1 MKINIKWFLFLCV
14 FLISVNLHA
23 NDIGLRIPDTTA
35 VVNDIIYIPVYVDSS
50 LTGENVYSY
59 QLQISF
65 YASRLSAHSV
75 LTTGTIS
82 ESFSMSFNNSVSG
95 QVTIAGAGSSA
106 LTGTG
111 VLLYIQFEALNS
123 GSSPISF
130 TGVENNFFN
139 EGSPSIIFNNG
150 SINISALPTIWVSPN
165 TGLLTIG
172 DSLQFTAGGGIAPY
186 QWSVTNGTA
195 ASIDSLGMLTA
206 IGVGFTQ
213 VVAEDSMGI
222 IDTTN
227 GFIEVRALRLS
238 IPDTTVIQG
247 QTFDVPIYT
256 TDISGLDITAGSFT
270 LTYTSSRLAAVD
282 VITTGTLLSGYNAPT
297 FNIND
302 GQIEIAF
309 AGSDTLDGQ
318 GILLYVQMTASLQNY
333 GGTYISFSNILFN
346 EDLLATSQN
355 GYCYINHLPTL
366 NVTPNTAN
374 LIAGDSLQF
383 NVSGGTPPYEWTSS
397 DTTVATINNDGLL
410 YAIKSGVIIVSVTD
424 SLGAT
429 DSSGNIYIYDTRVII
444 PDTTGPVGLTYDLPI
459 YIGELPA
466 GQSVFSIE
474 MTINYETPELQ
485 AIEVVDDGTL
495 TDGWSFAQDIT
506 SGQITFAGASASS
519 FSSAG
524 VMVKVKFQLTGEL
537 SIGENA
543 WVNINDILLNEG
555 IPLPWTVNGSI
566 TGATS
571 KPDPPENVIIYIE
584 SDIVHI
590 SWNAVLF
597 ATFYK
602 VYSSDDPYTGFTE
615 DTSGTFIDESWSAPA
630 PGVKKFYYVTA
641 VD

>member
-50 LTGENVYSY
+50 LTGEDVYSY

-65 YASRLSAHSV
+65 YASCMSANSV
-75 LTTGTIS
+75 LITGTIS
-82 ESFSMSFNNSVSG
+82 DSFSMSFNNSVSG

-111 VLLYIQFEALNS
+111 VLLYIQFEALQS
-123 GSSPISF
+123 GWSPISF
-130 TGVENNFFN
+130 TGVANNFFN
-139 EGSPSIIFNNG
+139 EGSPGIILNNG
-150 SINISALPTIWVSPN
+150 SITISALPTIWVSPN

-172 DSLQFTAGGGIAPY
+172 DSLQFTAGGGTAPY

-213 VVAEDSMGI
+213 VEAEDAMGI

-227 GFIEVRALRLS
+227 GFIEVRSLRLS
-238 IPDTTVIQG
+238 IPDTTVMQG

-256 TDISGLDITAGSFT
+256 TDITGLDISAGNFT
-270 LTYTSSRLAAVD
+270 LTYSSSRLAAVD
-282 VITTGTLLSGYNAPT
+282 VITTGTLLSGYNPPT
-297 FNIND
+297 YNISD

-309 AGSDTLDGQ
+309 AGSDTLIGQ
-318 GILLYVQMTASLQNY
+318 GILLYVQMTASLLYY
-333 GGTYISFSNILFN
+333 GGTYINFSDVLFN
-346 EDLLATSQN
+346 EDILATTQS
-355 GYCYINHLPTL
+355 GYCYVNQLPTL

-397 DTTVATINNDGLL
+397 DTSVATINDDGLL
-410 YAIKSGVIIVSVTD
+410 FAIKSGVIIVSVTD
-424 SLGAT
+424 FIGGT

-459 YIGELPA
+459 YIDELPA

-474 MTINYETPELQ
+474 MTISYETPELE

-519 FSSAG
+519 FNSAG

-555 IPLPWTVNGSI
+555 IPLPWTENGSI

-571 KPDPPENVIIYIE
+571 KPNPPENVIIYIE

-590 SWNAVLF
+590 SWDPVLL
-597 ATFYK
+597 ANSYK
-602 VYSSDDPYTGFTE
+602 VYSSDDPYSGFEE
-615 DTSGTFIDESWSAPA
+615 DTSGNYTGTSWTAPLA
-630 PGVKKFYYVTA
+630 EIKKFYYVKA
-641 VD
+641 VN